1 MTAQIVVSGG
11 AGYWS
16 GPPALNIDR
25 FVFSLTGRDRPKVC
39 GIFTASGDFPAHVE
53 SFYDILGPSCE
64 PSHLSLFRPPASP
77 PEQALSGQD
86 IIYVGAGNTVKLLA
100 VWRAHGIDRILR
112 SAMDQGTILVG
123 SSAGGLCW
131 FESGLTN
138 SLGFDGKLR
147 PISNDLGFLSGSH
160 APHFD
165 TPDQSDTFAAM
176 VGAGELSDGIGI
188 DEYAAAHFNDRKVH
202 QVLAATPNAT
212 AHSVKRSSDGSAA
225 ISRLEAD
232 QLY

>member
-1 MTAQIVVSGG
+1 LRG

-16 GPPALNIDR
+16 GPAALNIDR
-25 FVFSLTGRDRPKVC
+25 FVFSLTGKDRPKVC
-39 GIFTASGDFPAHVE
+39 GVFTASGDFPAHVE

-86 IIYVGAGNTVKLLA
+86 IIYVGAGNTVNLLA
-100 VWRAHGIDRILR
+100 VWR
-112 SAMDQGTILVG
+112 AMDQGTILVG

-131 FESGLTN
+131 FESGLTS

-147 PISNDLGFLSGSH
+147 PISNGLGFLSGSH

-188 DEYAAAHFNDRKVH
+188 DEYAAVHFNDGKVH
-202 QVLAATPNAT
+202 QILAAKPGST
-212 AHSVKRSSDGSAA
+212 AYSVKRLPDGSAT
-225 ISRLEAD
+225 IKPLKAD
-232 QLY
+232 RRW